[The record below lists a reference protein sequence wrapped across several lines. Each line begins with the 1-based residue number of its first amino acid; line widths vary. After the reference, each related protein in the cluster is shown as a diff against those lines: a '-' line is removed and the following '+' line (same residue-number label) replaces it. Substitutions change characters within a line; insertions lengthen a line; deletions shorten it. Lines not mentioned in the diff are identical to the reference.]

1 MVNSNE
7 HTSEDLALYAV
18 EIELWQID
26 TSKPALRFNVLSQPT
41 ENGIDAEG
49 VEPDARK
56 YKCEFC
62 GEKAVFGAKELIF
75 FLEA

>member
-1 MVNSNE
+1 MHYSRISCEGIAE
-7 HTSEDLALYAV
+7 H
-18 EIELWQID
+18 D

-62 GEKAVFGAKELIF
+62 GEKAVFGAQELIF